1 MSAGEAKVKK
11 LAFGPPLKGGLSSP
25 GGARLTAR
33 ER

>member
-11 LAFGPPLKGGLSSP
+11 RDFWAPLKGGLSSP